1 MFYFVDRI
9 LDFPNLTVKNCH
21 FESGKITLEL
31 ESVDKRSK
39 CEKCDSSSEHI
50 NQTRQVTVRDLS
62 ILGNQ
67 VFLVFDRHQF
77 YCENCNIYFVEK
89 LSFIDFNR
97 HMTERYKNFIFD
109 KVKVSTIKQVAK
121 EEGLTY
127 DQVKGV
133 FEEQFNKLPILAN
146 PKRICIDEFSHRK
159 GRGQFATVIC
169 DVDNGILIEVIDSH
183 KQEEIIEALKQWS
196 LEKREAVVEVS
207 VDMWGGF
214 TKVIQ
219 EIFPNA
225 RIVYDR
231 FHIMKLLN
239 EELNKIRGKY
249 KSELSKLNI
258 KNIKYLLM
266 KNGEDLTENERKLL
280 ESILKCSP
288 RLKNAYLLKEE
299 LRKIFEMH
307 QTPEEAKQKIEDWL
321 VRASKFYT
329 GFINTVKNHIDGICN
344 YFYNRLT
351 SGVMEGINNKIKLI
365 KRQAYGFTNFDHLRI
380 RLLAAFAP

>member
-1 MFYFVDRI
+1 MLYFVDQI
-9 LDFPNLTVKNCH
+9 LNLPNLTVGNCY
-21 FESGKITLEL
+21 FEPGKIILEL
-31 ESVDKRSK
+31 ESVDGRADCKQCGRT
-39 CEKCDSSSEHI
+39 SEYI
-50 NQTRQVTVRDLS
+50 NQTRKVTVRDLS

-77 YCENCNIYFVEK
+77 YCENCNTYFVEK

-97 HMTERYKNFIFD
+97 HMTERYKNFIFE
-109 KVKVSTIKQVAK
+109 KVKVSTITQVAK
-121 EEGLTY
+121 EEGLKY

-133 FEEQFNKLPILAN
+133 FEEQFNKIPILAN

-159 GRGQFATVIC
+159 GRGKFATVIC

-183 KQEEIIEALKQWS
+183 KQQEIIEALKQWS
-196 LEKREAVVEVS
+196 LERREAVVEVS

-231 FHIMKLLN
+231 FHIMKILN

-249 KSELSKLNI
+249 KNELSKLNI

-280 ESILKCSP
+280 EAILKCSS

-299 LRKIFEMH
+299 LRQIFETH
-307 QTPEEAKQKIEDWL
+307 QTPEEAKKQIEAWL
-321 VRASKFYT
+321 VKASKFYT
-329 GFINTVKNHIDGICN
+329 GFIDTVKNHIDGICN

-380 RLLAAFAP
+380 RLLAGFAP